1 MPLIIK
7 EVTSTEYAD
16 EKFKRIVK
24 DIIDHGS
31 LDENPR
37 PVYSDGI
44 PAHTYSI
51 NGVVQKFKLSEGVL
65 PLLSIRPIAY
75 KSAIKEILW
84 IYQDQTSDLNVLR
97 DKYGVTWWDEWA
109 VDENKSTIGTC
120 YGETVRRHE
129 ILNNLLENIKKDPDS
144 RRHIIDLWQYDDFKE
159 PHGLKP
165 CAMFS
170 QYIVRHDKMT
180 NKDYLDG
187 ILMLRSSDY
196 ITAGAINQLQ
206 YAVLL
211 CLIARHTGYE
221 PGELTVIM
229 NNCQIY
235 DRHLAAAKL
244 LINRHS
250 IPANPVIKLNPDKTN
265 FFDFTPEDITIEGY
279 PLDEIKKNNPQVKL
293 DLGI

>member
-1 MPLIIK
+1 MPKIIK
-7 EVTSTEYAD
+7 DVTALEYSD
-16 EKFKRIVK
+16 EHFRKVVK

-31 LDENPR
+31 LDVNPR

-51 NGVVQKFKLSEGVL
+51 NGVVQEFDLSKGIL
-65 PLLSIRPIAY
+65 PLITLRPIAY

-84 IYQDQTSDLNVLR
+84 IYQDQTSDLEVLR
-97 DKYGVTWWDEWA
+97 NKYGITWWDDWA
-109 VDENKSTIGTC
+109 IDENKSTIGAC
-120 YGETVRRHE
+120 YGETVRRHD
-129 ILNNLLENIKKDPDS
+129 IMNNLLEGIKKDGDS
-144 RRHIIDLWQYDDFKE
+144 RRHIINLWQYDDFKE

-170 QYIVRHDKMT
+170 QYIVRHDKY
-180 NKDYLDG
+180 KGDFLDG

-196 ITAGAINQLQ
+196 ITAGAINQMQ

-211 CLIARHTGYE
+211 CLIARHTGYQ
-221 PGELTVIM
+221 PGVLTVYM

-235 DRHLAAAKL
+235 DRHLAAANT
-244 LINRHS
+244 LIRRDS
-250 IPANPVIKLNPDKTN
+250 VPGEAKIVLNPDKTN
-265 FFDFTPEDITIEGY
+265 FYDFTIDDIKIEGY
-279 PLDEIKKNNPQVKL
+279 PIDEIKKKNPQIKL